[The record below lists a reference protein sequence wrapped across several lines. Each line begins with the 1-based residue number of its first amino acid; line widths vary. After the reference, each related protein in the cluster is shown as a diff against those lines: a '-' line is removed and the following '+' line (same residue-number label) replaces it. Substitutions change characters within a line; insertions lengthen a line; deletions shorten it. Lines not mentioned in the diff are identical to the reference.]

1 MALAQ
6 VLHVDASISDVWRD
20 VVAGRISDAEAEH
33 RANALAKHRPASNS
47 GPLRPLRAA
56 LPISKFTL
64 RRCQRSPDREAS
76 RTRRRMLARD
86 GRMPPGMRADYTEG
100 EMAALTIIAGEVKR
114 NGQCDFA
121 IDKVAAL
128 AGVSRTTVQNAIREA
143 IRLGHISKEERPV
156 KGRKSLTNVIR
167 IISREWL
174 TWIERGP
181 AAGTGFKTFST
192 FNFVN
197 PTKSKLLSEG
207 RRKEYG

>member
-1 MALAQ
+1 MTVGAIDAL
-6 VLHVDASISDVWRD
+6 IRD
-20 VVAGRISDAEAEH
+20 GYADHDAGRLSLTEAD
-33 RANALAKHRPASNS
+33 RRLRLLQAQPLAARPLNA
-47 GPLRPLRAA
+47 GIPLRAA

-86 GRMPPGMRADYTEG
+86 GRMPPGVRAHYTEG
-100 EMAALTIIAGEVKR
+100 EAAALTIIAGEVKR
-114 NGQCDFA
+114 HALCDLHIDA
-121 IDKVAAL
+121 IADR
-128 AGVSRTTVQNAIREA
+128 AGVGRTTVQNAIREA
-143 IRLGHISKEERPV
+143 RRLGHISKEERPV

-174 TWIERGP
+174 AWIERGP
-181 AAGTGFKTFST
+181 AARTGFKTLST

-207 RRKEYG
+207 RRREYG